1 MELGDALRS
10 RRTLPPN
17 KHKEMEPIIAAL
29 SEDSEKRLDEISSVI
44 VITAAEC
51 NFPQHIVT
59 KIITLDA
66 DKRAKLM
73 EVVGFYFIFDVI

>member
-1 MELGDALRS
+1 
-10 RRTLPPN
+10 
-17 KHKEMEPIIAAL
+17 MEPIIAAL
-29 SEDSEKRLDEISSVI
+29 SEDSEKKLDEISSVI
-44 VITAAEC
+44 VITAAEI

-59 KIITLDA
+59 KIITLAA